1 MNTQSQPAQVSATLP
16 ESFFRD
22 IGGIVIELPALPK
35 PTFDDSSSN
44 EHAGLED
51 TSPVDPVELL
61 IGTIIREGEQNR
73 IDSAEY
79 TRRIV
84 SIGGI
89 FGGLQQAIFLVENQ
103 DSHPEFVK
111 LFSKVY
117 EDEPVVY
124 SRPYVDFLGFIRHTK
139 DGNRFCPRIGI
150 TYTERLFWGWTWLD
164 RGCRISGYIAVA
176 RPPVPV
182 VVG

>member
-1 MNTQSQPAQVSATLP
+1 MNTHAVTA

-35 PTFDDSSSN
+35 PTFDESSSN
-44 EHAGLED
+44 ENAGLED
-51 TSPVDPVELL
+51 TSPVDPVELI
-61 IGTIIREGEQNR
+61 IGTVIQESEQYH

-79 TRRIV
+79 ARRIV

-111 LFSKVY
+111 LFKKVY
-117 EDEPVVY
+117 KDEPTVY
-124 SRPYVDFLGFIRHTK
+124 SRPYVDFLGFIRRSN

-150 TYTERLFWGWTWLD
+150 TYSERLFLGLTWLD
-164 RGCRISGYIAVA
+164 RGCRIGGYVAVA
-176 RPPVPV
+176 RPQVPII
-182 VVG
+182 VG